1 MRRCITIYRDW
12 DGYMLRLTRT
22 TSRGIDMV
30 LHPRTF
36 PLAVM
41 PAAVL
46 AVAAL
51 MLAGCGGSNSPAAS
65 ATSAP
70 ATSAAATSAPAS
82 PAATSAA
89 TTGKPTQ
96 APPAGYQWVG
106 IAANNIWLAVPNSW
120 VVMNLNSMSVTQ
132 AMDRVR
138 LKGQPASAMRTAIE
152 GLKKNHAL
160 MVLDTASIATSPGKF
175 ATNVNTFCTTSPI
188 QPGPGAASAIASG
201 TKTAYTKAGGHVIS
215 IRDVTDTASSVI
227 VRIEV
232 DLQTSTGQTAHE
244 LQYVDVTSQG
254 QICYTTFST
263 DRPGKFFPVFAKI
276 AATIHAG

>member
-1 MRRCITIYRDW
+1 
-12 DGYMLRLTRT
+12 MLRLSRI
-22 TSRGIDMV
+22 TSRGTAMV
-30 LHPRTF
+30 LHPRMF
-36 PLAVM
+36 PLATM

-51 MLAGCGGSNSPAAS
+51 ALAGCGGSNSPAAS

-70 ATSAAATSAPAS
+70 PSSSSAPPIPVVSAS
-82 PAATSAA
+82 TA

-106 IAANNIWLAVPNSW
+106 IAAKDIWLAVPDTW
-120 VVMNLNSMSVTQ
+120 VVLNLNSLSVTQ

-138 LKGQPASAMRTAIE
+138 FKGQPATAMRTDIE
-152 GLKKNHAL
+152 GLKRNHAL
-160 MVLDTASIATSPGKF
+160 MVLDTASMATSPSKF
-175 ATNVNTFCTTSPI
+175 ATNVNTFCTTSPFE
-188 QPGPGAASAIASG
+188 PGPGAASAIASG
-201 TKTAYTKAGGHVIS
+201 IKSAYTKVGGHVIAVH
-215 IRDVTDTASSVI
+215 DVTVTASSVI

-232 DLQTSTGQTAHE
+232 DLQTATGQVSHE
-244 LQYVDVTSQG
+244 LQYVEVTSQG
-254 QICYTTFST
+254 HICYTTFAT